1 MRRRIFHRLIGFFVL
16 LMVTSGNLLA
26 APFDSQAFRQI
37 LKNHRTIVRS
47 GSIAYAGIRYD
58 DPALRALSAKAM
70 ADVEAYTGST
80 PAEWKAFYINAY
92 NIAVIHVIATNWP
105 VRSILDLES
114 GKVFQSPR
122 VRIQGR
128 RISLDDLEK
137 KVLRPSDDPRI
148 HFALVCAAIGCPD
161 LRAEPYMPATLDKQL
176 NDQTVLYLNSA
187 RGAIVSGNTLRL
199 SKLFEWYAADFKDAR
214 AFVARFRKLPHGLRP
229 VTDIEYDWRVNYS
242 LEVKP

>member
-1 MRRRIFHRLIGFFVL
+1 MKKGIFHVLSWIFVL
-16 LMVTSGNLLA
+16 LTGTSGNLSA
-26 APFDSQAFRQI
+26 APFDSQAFRSI
-37 LKNHRTIVRS
+37 LKNHRTIVRAGPIS
-47 GSIAYAGIRYD
+47 YAGLRYD
-58 DPALRALSAKAM
+58 DPALRALSARAM
-70 ADVEAYTGST
+70 VEVAAYSGST

-92 NIAVIHVIATNWP
+92 NIAVIHLIAENWP

-122 VRIQGR
+122 VAIQGR
-128 RISLDDLEK
+128 RLSLDDLEK

-161 LRAEPYMPATLDKQL
+161 LRAEPYMPATLDAQL
-176 NDQTVLYLNSA
+176 NDQTVRYLNSP
-187 RGAIVSGNTLRL
+187 RGAIITGNTLRL

-214 AFVARFRKLPHGLRP
+214 AFVARYRKLPRGLRP

-242 LEVKP
+242 QEVR

>member
-1 MRRRIFHRLIGFFVL
+1 MRKRIFLNLSLVIVL
-16 LMVTSGNLLA
+16 LMVTSDNLSA

-47 GSIAYAGIRYD
+47 GAISYAGIRYD
-58 DPALRALSAKAM
+58 DPALRALSARAM
-70 ADVEAYTGST
+70 AEVEAYSGST

-92 NIAVIHVIATNWP
+92 NIAVIHLIAENWP
-105 VRSILDLES
+105 VRSILDLED

-122 VRIQGR
+122 VLIQGR

-137 KVLRPSDDPRI
+137 KVLRPSDDPRV

-161 LRAEPYMPATLDKQL
+161 LRSEPYMPVTLDAQL
-176 NDQTVLYLNSA
+176 NDQTVQYLNSA
-187 RGAIVSGNTLRL
+187 RGAIVSGNVLRL
-199 SKLFEWYAADFKDAR
+199 SKLFEWYTADFKDAR
-214 AFVARFRKLPHGLRP
+214 TFVARYRRLPPGLRP

-242 LEVKP
+242 AEKK